1 MTEVHNIA
9 EIRRRIV
16 QARGAAPRFGATRP
30 TQATVTIPARLRGSA
45 VEEEAGMGRVPTKPA
60 VEPPRGPCVKRDARR
75 RSGIRPK
82 RVGRPGTTDGESRG
96 HNSEATRMRP
106 RNLCRA

>member
-60 VEPPRGPCVKRDARR
+60 VLTSSTACTLCWPDQRLVCHRAGTHGDATNDPRG
-75 RSGIRPK
+75 
-82 RVGRPGTTDGESRG
+82 TDGRRG
-96 HNSEATRMRP
+96 
-106 RNLCRA
+106 